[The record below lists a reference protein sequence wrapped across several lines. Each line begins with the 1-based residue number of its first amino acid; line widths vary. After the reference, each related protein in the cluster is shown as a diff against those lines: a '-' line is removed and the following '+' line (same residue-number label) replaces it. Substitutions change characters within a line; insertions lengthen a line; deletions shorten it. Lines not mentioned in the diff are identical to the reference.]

1 MSNET
6 EKKKLPRK
14 TVVTKIRFVRAKHGG
29 PIRTIVERRDS
40 KPTGKFASAK
50 RGLSLPWESLH
61 ERHLMW
67 ISEAD
72 ARVRRFLAQ
81 PFRLEFTLRGVKRKM
96 IYFPD
101 LERVLDD
108 GTIEVI
114 EVKKSMD
121 EVVKD
126 RDYAFKIALAK
137 KACRA
142 RGYRF
147 RIVTA
152 QDYIDSGPRL
162 KNAIAIK
169 CDRFAKLRTID
180 IARFLE
186 AIEQAGGKLSYAQAI
201 AAVSEKG
208 DPEDGFARRKL
219 HAMIV
224 RRLGSIDI
232 DKPITPGSPVTQVKT
247 VRPFSK
253 AA

>member
-50 RGLSLPWESLH
+50 RGLGLPWESLH

-72 ARVRRFLAQ
+72 ARVRHFLAQ

-108 GTIEVI
+108 GTVEVI
-114 EVKKSMD
+114 EVKASMD

-126 RDYAFKIALAK
+126 RDYAFKISLAK

-142 RGYRF
+142 RGYKF
-147 RIVTA
+147 RVVTA
-152 QDYIDSGPRL
+152 KDYIDCGPRL

-169 CDRFAKLRTID
+169 CDRFTKLRTVD
-180 IARFLE
+180 ITRFLE
-186 AIEQAGGKLSYAQAI
+186 AIELGGGKLSYAAAI
-201 AAVSEKG
+201 AAISEDG
-208 DPEDGFARRKL
+208 DREDGFARRKL

-224 RRLGSIDI
+224 RRLASIDI
-232 DKPITPGSPVTQVKT
+232 NKPITPNSLIIKVQTANQ
-247 VRPFSK
+247 FHK

>member
-14 TVVTKIRFVRAKHGG
+14 TVVTKTRFVRSKRGG

-40 KPTGKFASAK
+40 KPTGKFASQK
-50 RGLSLPWESLH
+50 RGLGLPWESLH

-72 ARVRRFLAQ
+72 ARVLRFVAQ

-101 LERVLDD
+101 LEREIDD

-121 EVVKD
+121 EVIKD
-126 RDYAFKIALAK
+126 PNYAFKISLAK

-142 RGYRF
+142 RGYKF
-147 RIVTA
+147 RVVTA
-152 QDYIDSGPRL
+152 EDYIDCGPRL

-169 CDRFAKLRTID
+169 CDRFTKLRTVD
-180 IARFLE
+180 ITRFLE

-201 AAVSEKG
+201 AAISEKG
-208 DPEDGFARRKL
+208 DPDDGFARRKL

-224 RRLGSIDI
+224 RRLGSIDS
-232 DKPITPGSPVTQVKT
+232 DKPMTPNSPITKVH
-247 VRPFSK
+247 VRRFSK